1 MDASLEAE
9 NVLEMERIGKRFG
22 QVWVLKNVNV
32 NVRRGVI
39 HAIVGHNGAGKSTL
53 MKIALGAER
62 PTEGEVRVAGHELTY
77 SRPAEARTLGLGMV
91 MQERSLIR
99 TLSGLDNLYLNS
111 EHKSAIGLVD
121 VRRQRAEIAGLL
133 EELAVPRTLLS
144 TMTSD
149 MSTIEQELIE
159 IARALRLGSQVLI
172 LDEPTAPLGREEITR
187 LFGVLKMIAARG
199 AGIAIITHHLAEVF
213 AVSDMVTCLREGQ
226 VVLQTPT
233 KDTSMTGL
241 ISAMLGRRP
250 WEGAHL
256 PTHGNKRVDATA
268 RSSSRQK
275 SEPSLKVRN
284 LKVGTKLADVSFE
297 AFPGEVLGI
306 VGLAGSGRT
315 TLLRALFGDL
325 RQGGGEILFRDKRYR
340 PNSTQDAMEEGV
352 FLIPEDRGVHGLMLA
367 KSIAENI
374 TIVILR
380 RLSGPMGLLRF
391 SEARAQARKM
401 MKVLDVRAT
410 GADQAVR
417 ELSGGNQQKIVLA
430 KALTLSPDLVL
441 LDEPT
446 FGVDI
451 GATHEIIA
459 KVRLMADEGATILW
473 ASSDL
478 LEVTHVADRIIVLRD
493 GIVGATVGPEE
504 ADKFTEDALVA
515 MMQRRQ
521 FEGMAAAAEA
531 SHVGG

>member
-1 MDASLEAE
+1 MDASLQVE

-22 QVWVLKNVNV
+22 QVWVLNNVSLS
-32 NVRRGVI
+32 VRRGSV

-62 PTEGEVRVAGHELTY
+62 PTEGQVRVAGQQLTY

-111 EHKSAIGLVD
+111 EHRSTVGLVN
-121 VRRQRAEIAGLL
+121 VRKQRGEIAELL
-133 EELAVPRTLLS
+133 EELAIPRALLS

-159 IARALRLGSQVLI
+159 IAKALRLGSQVLI
-172 LDEPTAPLGREEITR
+172 LDEPTAPLGREEIAR
-187 LFGVLKMIAARG
+187 LFGVLKTIAERG
-199 AGIAIITHHLAEVF
+199 AGIVVITHHLAEVF

-226 VVLQTPT
+226 VVLQTVT
-233 KDTSMTGL
+233 KHTNMAGL

-256 PTHGNKRVDATA
+256 PAHGSKRIDAAA
-268 RSSSRQK
+268 RSASLKRP
-275 SEPSLKVRN
+275 EPSLKVRN
-284 LKVGTKLADVSFE
+284 LKVGAKLADVSLE
-297 AFPGEVLGI
+297 ALPGEVLGV

-315 TLLRALFGDL
+315 TLLRTLFGDL
-325 RQGGGEILFRDKRYR
+325 RQNGGEIRFRGKRYR
-340 PNSTQDAMEEGV
+340 PNSTQDAMDEGV

-367 KSIAENI
+367 KSITENI
-374 TIVILR
+374 TVVILR
-380 RLSGPMGLLRF
+380 RLSGLMGFLRF
-391 SEARAQARKM
+391 SEARAQARNM

-430 KALTLSPDLVL
+430 KALTLKPDLLL

-493 GIVGATVGPEE
+493 GVVGATIGPEE
-504 ADKFTEDALVA
+504 AEKFTEDALVA

-531 SHVGG
+531 GDVGG